1 MFNHTLFN
9 EGLRLIVFSVGGYL
23 IEGSRYLIW
32 KIHLQG
38 VGNW

>member
-23 IEGSRYLIW
+23 IEGSWYLIW